1 MKHNR
6 NRHFNYTS
14 KWELLLSRPAVRT
27 KKVCSHLHI
36 RPTFTTGSRQIREE
50 KLANIGK
57 QVKPKITVQ
66 KWTVRG
72 QVRWA
77 VHRNESGKRT
87 RTFFASKKAADAEA
101 VLLRGQQTTSG
112 DVWLTLPA
120 PERQRL
126 IQVYDEAQQ
135 LGVNLGDL
143 LADWKRSPRFT
154 GTSPALETVKAELL
168 AAKTAAGRSRRYL
181 STFSIPI
188 NQFAKGRERISMA
201 AITLRDVERFL
212 ESKGIRYRQTIR
224 ARLSTLFRFAV
235 RRAYRA
241 DNPCDRLE
249 SVKIHKDPPAI
260 LTVEQT
266 RRCLEWLDMKRSRAF
281 AWFVLTTFAGL
292 RPEEA
297 ERTSWKEI
305 NFTEGWIRVEAQT
318 TKVRQRRVVYPHSTA
333 MLWLNRAK
341 DRKAELPIAR
351 QPRRR
356 AIRGLRSLLGF
367 KKWPKDVTRH
377 SAASYWLAETGTAAQ
392 IASALGHS
400 ESVLRKNY
408 TALVTKTEAKEFW
421 ELKPNAT
428 TDS

>member
-1 MKHNR
+1 LPPPG
-6 NRHFNYTS
+6 T
-14 KWELLLSRPAVRT
+14 AIGA
-27 KKVCSHLHI
+27 KKVCSHLHV
-36 RPTFTTGSRQIREE
+36 RLTFTTGSRQIREE

-57 QVKPKITVQ
+57 QLKSKITVQ
-66 KWTVRG
+66 KWAVRG
-72 QVRWA
+72 QLRWA

-101 VLLRGQQTTSG
+101 ALLRGQQTASG
-112 DVWLTLPA
+112 DVWITLPA
-120 PERQRL
+120 SERQRL
-126 IQVYDEAQQ
+126 IQVYNEAQQ
-135 LGVNLGDL
+135 LGINLGDL

-154 GTSPALETVKAELL
+154 GTSPALETVIVELL

-188 NQFAKGRERISMA
+188 NQFAKGRERVAIA
-201 AITLRDVERFL
+201 TITLRDVERFL
-212 ESKGIRYRQTIR
+212 ESKGLRYRQTIR
-224 ARLSTLFRFAV
+224 TRLSTLFRFAV

-266 RRCLEWLDMKRSRAF
+266 RQCLEWLDTERSRAF

-318 TKVRQRRVVYPHSTA
+318 TKVRQRRVVYPHATA

-341 DRKAELPIAR
+341 ERKAELPIAR

-356 AIRGLRSLLGF
+356 AIRGLRTLLGF
-367 KKWPKDVTRH
+367 EKWPKDVTRH
-377 SAASYWLAETGTAAQ
+377 SAASYWLSETGNAAQ

-408 TALVTKTEAKEFW
+408 MALVTKTEAQKFW
-421 ELKPNAT
+421 ELKPKAT
-428 TDS
+428 EQTDKKQPESTGVS